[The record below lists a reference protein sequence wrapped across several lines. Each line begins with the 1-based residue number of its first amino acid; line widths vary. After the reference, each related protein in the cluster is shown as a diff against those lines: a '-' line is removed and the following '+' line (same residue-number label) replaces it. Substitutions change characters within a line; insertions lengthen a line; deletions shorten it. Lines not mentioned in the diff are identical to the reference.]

1 MSYTPIHLSK
11 LFRAFEPK
19 DLRAWLV
26 IECPAL
32 DDDALWKGKS
42 RKAIKAQV
50 VPVLLSHLDKPAC
63 RQLDAHAERIAL
75 LADRAGREAWTYM
88 RSKLVEALGAA
99 EVAAIELGGNGYF
112 RALALFRH
120 DPKLFVQVEVVR
132 YADEWR
138 GGKLYSGFQVP
149 KDKTPR
155 FDAVTKATFEAAVDE
170 LFQSHGEIVA
180 EHFEQEQEDEDGE
193 ARTLHHFHVSLKG
206 LEEFVDT
213 MVDKQIVAG
222 SIFPLNQI
230 RIVYIPADGL
240 LEVYAHDRNHHN
252 DIGRLFAIHVL
263 GESGDITL
271 LPERRYALERLR
283 ESTPL
288 PIDPA
293 DLLRIDG
300 IDVMEVRFAAGSR
313 GSDFTIKRGSK
324 ETRTVYQ
331 MAESQFRER
340 DPFKSVNPIFRVR
353 IVIRLRKTGPN
364 EPARKLP
371 IVITLPNRCNIR
383 HRCDGDQRLGERYVR
398 YWGLVVKEEEPADAV
413 PAGLAHTTAS
423 S

>member
-1 MSYTPIHLSK
+1 MSYIPIHLAK
-11 LFRAFEPK
+11 LFRAIDPK

-26 IECPAL
+26 TECPLL

-42 RKAIKAQV
+42 RKAIREQV
-50 VPVLLSHLDKPAC
+50 MPALLKNLDKSTC
-63 RQLDAHAERIAL
+63 RQLDTNAERIGL
-75 LADRAGREAWTYM
+75 LADRAGCEAWTYM
-88 RSKLVEALGAA
+88 RSKLVDALGAA
-99 EVAAIELGGNGYF
+99 EVAAIELGGNGYH
-112 RALALFRH
+112 RALALFRR
-120 DPKLFVQVEVVR
+120 DPKLFTQVEGVR
-132 YADEWR
+132 YTDEWR
-138 GGKLYSGFQVP
+138 GGKLYSGYLIP
-149 KDKTPR
+149 KSKTPL
-155 FDAVTKATFEAAVDE
+155 FDAVTKAAFEAKVDE

-240 LEVYAHDRNHHN
+240 LEIYAHNRNHHQ

-263 GESGDITL
+263 GENGDITL

-283 ESTPL
+283 DSTPL

-293 DLLRIDG
+293 DSLRIDG
-300 IDVMEVRFAAGSR
+300 IDVMDVRFEAGSR
-313 GSDFTIKRGSK
+313 GSDFAVKRGSK
-324 ETRTVYQ
+324 EPRTVYQ
-331 MAESQFRER
+331 MAEAQFRER
-340 DPFKSVNPIFRVR
+340 DPFKSLNPIYRVR
-353 IVIRLRKTGPN
+353 IVIRLRKSGPN

-398 YWGLVVKEEEPADAV
+398 YWGLVVKEEGPADAV
-413 PAGLAHTTAS
+413 PAGLAHTAAS